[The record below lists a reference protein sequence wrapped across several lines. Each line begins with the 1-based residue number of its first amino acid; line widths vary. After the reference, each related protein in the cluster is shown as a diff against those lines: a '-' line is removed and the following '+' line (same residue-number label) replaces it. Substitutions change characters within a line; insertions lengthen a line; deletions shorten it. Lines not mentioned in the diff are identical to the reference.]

1 MRRPLHSLK
10 RRRWY
15 EMSAGAIR
23 VDIRGAVCRIVLD
36 QPSKLNAMNFDMWLA
51 LPEAVQ
57 RAEREPGVRVI
68 TLEGAGEKAFCAG
81 ADISQFGD
89 KRTGTEATR
98 AYDAAVAA
106 GNEALFQCS
115 KPTVALIRG
124 IAFGGGLMLALTC
137 DIRLAQA
144 NSRFRLPA
152 GRLGLGYALSNI
164 TLMVQRLGMTA
175 TADILMSAR
184 ILDASD
190 AQRAGIATHV
200 WSADEFEAHSDAYV
214 QQIARNAPLTL
225 KAMKRALVELSRRE
239 IDQDLTAVNTLVEQ
253 CFTSADYR
261 EGQAAFR
268 EKREPVFTGQ

>member
-1 MRRPLHSLK
+1 
-10 RRRWY
+10 
-15 EMSAGAIR
+15 MSTGAIR
-23 VDIRGAVCRIVLD
+23 VEFNGPVCRIVLD
-36 QPSKLNAMNFDMWLA
+36 QPAKMNAMNFDMWTA

-57 RAEREPGVRVI
+57 RAESAPGIRVI

-106 GNEALFQCS
+106 GNEALFRCS

-124 IAFGGGLMLALTC
+124 ICFGGGLMLALTC
-137 DIRLAQA
+137 DVRLARA
-144 NSRFRLPA
+144 DSRFRLPA
-152 GRLGLGYALSNI
+152 GRLGLGYAVSNI

-184 ILDASD
+184 ILNAEDGK
-190 AQRAGIATHV
+190 RAGIATHV
-200 WSADEFEAHSDAYV
+200 WPADAFDDESTAYV
-214 QQIARNAPLTL
+214 QQMARNAPLTMQ
-225 KAMKRALVELSRRE
+225 AMKRALVELSRRE
-239 IDQDLTAVNTLVEQ
+239 TEQDLAAVNTLVER

-268 EKREPVFTGQ
+268 EKREPVFIGQ